1 MSRVKRCK
9 GDGSAVNRGVARRA
23 FMCIDCWFDLDLGR
37 KEMVVTILA
46 GLKVVQCVGAGDVVA
61 GAVHG
66 DFPEQLVLREQEL
79 GLDVEDFS
87 PLLVAPKMAVA
98 EMRFRMEFWWKK
110 F

>member
-1 MSRVKRCK
+1 MGPSKDDEQVGI
-9 GDGSAVNRGVARRA
+9 GDLAVFGEIFRG
-23 FMCIDCWFDLDLGR
+23 MCVDICVYW
-37 KEMVVTILA
+37 
-46 GLKVVQCVGAGDVVA
+46 CSVGARDVAA

-87 PLLVAPKMAVA
+87 PLVDGFPDLIQLVAPKMAVA
-98 EMRFRMEFWWKK
+98 EMRFGMEFWWKK

>member
-1 MSRVKRCK
+1 MYVDICVYWCS
-9 GDGSAVNRGVARRA
+9 
-23 FMCIDCWFDLDLGR
+23 
-37 KEMVVTILA
+37 
-46 GLKVVQCVGAGDVVA
+46 VGAGDVAA

-87 PLLVAPKMAVA
+87 PLVDCFPDLIQLVAPKMAVA
-98 EMRFRMEFWWKK
+98 EMRFGMEFWWKK